1 MGAEVAQHLNAAL
14 AELVI
19 LRRFRRRKVRFG
31 RRTGPLVFQLEPPDD
46 HADDHAAGLEA
57 IRSWPAEYYEEY
69 SSVLPINEPCKAPP
83 NAGLSQFAAELRAVA
98 HRLSRPA
105 YRLPLVFPRFE
116 AAYALV
122 DWDLRDPEQKRLAE
136 LGELDA
142 ELEEKVKQAIDRARQ
157 KILREVRKAIKKVV
171 TNSYL
176 GNLASGI
183 VGLVI
188 GIFGAFRVRA
198 HWTLRWYRKKAFR
211 RPLGTTEE
219 LVRELRRLLIE
230 PGDEPSMT
238 HVDEKE
244 LLLVKALLAD
254 IDAHHGLFRRL
265 NRVRRPV
272 ILLPDVDL
280 VPARRKIRDT
290 LLAAYDHGSRGL
302 RVHPVV
308 VATSARGGAPVAR
321 GANPPVSPGELA
333 KEIPALFARR
343 KETIENII
351 AGGAEQVPSRLLPVT
366 LGSGP
371 APKPPRR
378 GPGPLTL
385 TTEMFALAGV
395 LVFLTYAVIL
405 PPPEPASCGE
415 GLVVM
420 GGDCIGVSD
429 GTGVLMP
436 ELDGMPAVF
445 ARIEAENNRIAAK
458 AYATV
463 ALMIPLQSDIPAV
476 RRQILSEVQG
486 AYLAQ
491 LQANAPDAAKPPIR
505 LVLANPGRDYRY
517 WQRTVNY
524 LTEREPRLRV
534 VAGFNL
540 SLTSTWDAMHHL
552 TKDLGIP
559 VVAGLVTSSDFANPE
574 TQDRSRDPFPGL
586 ARVVSTTKEQAEALL
601 KSDPKLAGAESALVA
616 DTRPLDNY
624 DKSLRDA
631 FTEARKGKKGTGVQD
646 MTYESPGLEEPG
658 RTPNRFQDF
667 ALNICQSNAR
677 FVYFAGR
684 AYHLKLFVKTLANT
698 YCSGK
703 KSYTVITGSDATTL
717 DSRLDAED
725 LELIRGDPGGGRP
738 SVSVEYAAPAHPGAW
753 NVEVEKWW
761 RKNTREGSKPK
772 REDLPRYLAEPQE
785 SLARLQRLISTAKIG
800 PVALEDGRTIV
811 THDVVLTAYRALA
824 KAVAISATE
833 VPTRQDV
840 KDVLADLHAAYR
852 IQGASGLICLTGA
865 GNPYDKALPVVR
877 LDPASGKLTFKGV
890 AWPEGKPPNN
900 NCVVPQ

>member
-31 RRTGPLVFQLEPPDD
+31 RRTGPLVLQCEPSDY
-46 HADDHAAGLEA
+46 HAADLEA
-57 IRSWPAEYYEEY
+57 IRAWPAEYYEEY
-69 SSVLPINEPCKAPP
+69 SSVLPINEPCTTPP
-83 NAGLSQFAAELRAVA
+83 NADLSQFAAELRAVA
-98 HRLSRPA
+98 HRFSRPA

-116 AAYALV
+116 AAYALAS
-122 DWDLRDPEQKRLAE
+122 WNLRDPEQKRLAE

-142 ELEEKVKQAIDRARQ
+142 ELEEKVKEAIDKARQ
-157 KILREVRKAIKKVV
+157 KNLREVRKAIKKVV

-188 GIFGAFRVRA
+188 GIFGAFQVRA

-230 PGDEPSMT
+230 PSKNNI
-238 HVDEKE
+238 DEKE

-254 IDAHHGLFRRL
+254 INAHHGLFRRL

-302 RVHPVV
+302 RAYPVV
-308 VATSARGGAPVAR
+308 VATSARGEAPVAR

-343 KETIENII
+343 KEAIENII
-351 AGGAEQVPSRLLPVT
+351 AGGAEPVPSRLLPVT

-385 TTEMFALAGV
+385 ATEMFALAGV
-395 LVFLTYAVIL
+395 LGFVTYAVIL

-420 GGDCIGVSD
+420 GRDCIGVSD

-436 ELDGMPAVF
+436 DLDGMPEVF
-445 ARIEAENNRIAAK
+445 ARIEAENDRIAAK
-458 AYATV
+458 PYATV
-463 ALMIPLQSDIPAV
+463 ALMIPMQSDIPAV
-476 RRQILSEVQG
+476 RKQILSEVQG

-491 LQANAPDAAKPPIR
+491 LQANTPDAAKPPIR
-505 LVLANPGRDYRY
+505 LVLANPGRDYGY
-517 WQRTVNY
+517 WQKTVDY
-524 LTEREPRLRV
+524 LTEREPQLRV

-540 SLTSTWDAMHHL
+540 SLTNTWNAMHHL

-559 VVAGLVTSSDFANPE
+559 VVASLVTSSDFANPE

-677 FVYFAGR
+677 FIYFAGR
-684 AYHLKLFVKTLANT
+684 AFHLKLFVKTLANT
-698 YCSGK
+698 YCAGK

-738 SVSVEYAAPAHPGAW
+738 SVSVEYAAPAHPTAW
-753 NVEVEKWW
+753 NIEVAKWW
-761 RKNTREGSKPK
+761 RENTRKGSKPK

-785 SLARLQRLISTAKIG
+785 SLARLQHLIATAKIG
-800 PVALEDGRTIV
+800 PVALEDGRTII
-811 THDVVLTAYRALA
+811 THDVVLTAHRALA
-824 KAVAISATE
+824 KAVAISPTE
-833 VPTRQDV
+833 VPSRQDV

-900 NCVVPQ
+900 NCVVPQTTS

>member
-1 MGAEVAQHLNAAL
+1 MAQHLNAAL

-31 RRTGPLVFQLEPPDD
+31 RRTGPLVLQCEPSD
-46 HADDHAAGLEA
+46 HDAADLAA

-69 SSVLPINEPCKAPP
+69 SSVLPINEPCKTPP
-83 NAGLSQFAAELRAVA
+83 NADLSQFAAELRAVA
-98 HRLSRPA
+98 HRFSRPA

-116 AAYALV
+116 AAYALAN
-122 DWDLRDPEQKRLAE
+122 WNLRDPEQKRLAE

-142 ELEEKVKQAIDRARQ
+142 ELEEKVKEAIDRARQ
-157 KILREVRKAIKKVV
+157 KILREVRKSIKKVV

-188 GIFGAFRVRA
+188 GIFGAFQVRA
-198 HWTLRWYRKKAFR
+198 HWTLRWYRKKAFK

-230 PGDEPSMT
+230 PPKNDI
-238 HVDEKE
+238 DEKE

-254 IDAHHGLFRRL
+254 INAHHGLFRRL

-302 RVHPVV
+302 RAYPVV

-321 GANPPVSPGELA
+321 GANPPVSPDELA

-343 KETIENII
+343 KEAIENII
-351 AGGAEQVPSRLLPVT
+351 AGGAEPVPSRLLPVT

-395 LVFLTYAVIL
+395 LGFVAYAVIL

-420 GGDCIGVSD
+420 GRDCIGVSD

-436 ELDGMPAVF
+436 ELDGMPEVF

-458 AYATV
+458 PYATV
-463 ALMIPLQSDIPAV
+463 ALMIPMQSDIPAV
-476 RRQILSEVQG
+476 RKQILSEVQG

-491 LQANAPDAAKPPIR
+491 LQANTPDAAKPPIR
-505 LVLANPGRDYRY
+505 LVLANPGRDYGY
-517 WQRTVNY
+517 WQKTVDY
-524 LTEREPRLRV
+524 LTEREPQLRV

-540 SLTSTWDAMHHL
+540 SLTNTWNAMHHL

-559 VVAGLVTSSDFANPE
+559 VVASLVTSSDFANPE

-601 KSDPKLAGAESALVA
+601 RSDPKLAGAESALVA

-677 FVYFAGR
+677 FIYFAGR
-684 AYHLKLFVKTLANT
+684 AFHLKLFVKTLANT
-698 YCSGK
+698 YCAGK

-738 SVSVEYAAPAHPGAW
+738 SVSVEYAAPAHPAAW
-753 NVEVEKWW
+753 NIEVAKWW
-761 RKNTREGSKPK
+761 RENTRKGSKPK

-785 SLARLQRLISTAKIG
+785 SLARLQHLIATAKIG
-800 PVALEDGRTIV
+800 PVALEDGRTII
-811 THDVVLTAYRALA
+811 THDVILTAHRALA
-824 KAVAISATE
+824 KAVAISPTE
-833 VPTRQDV
+833 VPSRQDV

-852 IQGASGLICLTGA
+852 IQGASGLICLTAA

-900 NCVVPQ
+900 NCVVPQTTS

>member
-46 HADDHAAGLEA
+46 YAADHAADLEA

-69 SSVLPINEPCKAPP
+69 AGVLPINEPCGTADL
-83 NAGLSQFAAELRAVA
+83 ARFAAELRAVA
-98 HRLSRPA
+98 HRFSRPA

-116 AAYALV
+116 AAYALAT
-122 DWDLRDPEQKRLAE
+122 WDLRDPDQKRLAE

-142 ELEEKVKQAIDRARQ
+142 ELEEKVKEAIDRARQ

-183 VGLVI
+183 VGLAI
-188 GIFGAFRVRA
+188 GVFGAFRVRA
-198 HWTLRWYRKKAFR
+198 HWTLRWYRRKAFK

-230 PGDEPSMT
+230 PGGEPSGNS
-238 HVDEKE
+238 VGEKE

-254 IDAHHGLFRRL
+254 VDAHYGLLRRL

-280 VPARRKIRDT
+280 VPARRKIRDA
-290 LLAAYDHGSRGL
+290 LLAAYEHGSRGL

-343 KETIENII
+343 KEAIENII
-351 AGGAEQVPSRLLPVT
+351 AGGAEPVPSRLLPVT

-371 APKPPRR
+371 APSPPRR

-385 TTEMFALAGV
+385 TTEMLALAGV
-395 LVFLTYAVIL
+395 LCFVAYAVIL

-420 GGDCIGVSD
+420 GADCIGVSD

-436 ELDGMPAVF
+436 DLDGMREVF

-458 AYATV
+458 PYATV

-476 RRQILSEVQG
+476 RKQILSEVQG

-491 LQANAPDAAKPPIR
+491 LQANTPDAAKPPIR

-517 WQRTVNY
+517 WQKTVSY
-524 LTEREPRLRV
+524 LTAREPQLRV

-540 SLTSTWDAMHHL
+540 SLTDTWNAMHHL

-559 VVAGLVTSSDFANPE
+559 AVAGLVTSTDFANPE

-586 ARVVSTTKEQAEALL
+586 ARVVSTSKEQAEALL
-601 KSDPKLAGAESALVA
+601 RSDPKLAGAESALVA

-677 FVYFAGR
+677 FIYFAGR

-698 YCSGK
+698 YCSDK

-725 LELIRGDPGGGRP
+725 LELIRGDPGGGKP

-753 NVEVEKWW
+753 NAEVEKWW
-761 RKNTREGSKPK
+761 RKNSRKK

-785 SLARLQRLISTAKIG
+785 SLARLQHLIATAKVG
-800 PVALEDGRTIV
+800 PVALEDGRTII

-824 KAVAISATE
+824 KAVGISNTE
-833 VPTRQDV
+833 VPSRQDV

-852 IQGASGLICLTGA
+852 IQGASGLICLTSA
-865 GNPYDKALPVVR
+865 GNPYDKALTVVR
-877 LDPASGKLTFKGV
+877 LDPASGKLAFKGV
-890 AWPEGKPPNN
+890 AWPEGKPPNG
-900 NCVVPQ
+900 NCVVPS

>member
-1 MGAEVAQHLNAAL
+1 MA
-14 AELVI
+14 
-19 LRRFRRRKVRFG
+19 
-31 RRTGPLVFQLEPPDD
+31 FQFEPSDE
-46 HADDHAAGLEA
+46 HAADLDA

-69 SSVLPINEPCKAPP
+69 SGVLPINEPCATPP
-83 NAGLSQFAAELRAVA
+83 DADLPQFAAELRAVA
-98 HRLSRPA
+98 HRFSRPA
-105 YRLPLVFPRFE
+105 CRLPLVFPRFE
-116 AAYALV
+116 AAYALAE
-122 DWDLRDPEQKRLAE
+122 WNLQDPEQKRLAE

-142 ELEEKVKQAIDRARQ
+142 ELKEKIRKASDKARQ
-157 KILREVRKAIKKVV
+157 KILWEVRQAVKEVLA
-171 TNSYL
+171 NAHL
-176 GNLASGI
+176 GNLANGV
-183 VGLVI
+183 VGVVI
-188 GIFGAFRVRA
+188 GIFGAFKGRGRR
-198 HWTLRWYRKKAFR
+198 TLRWFRKKAFK
-211 RPLGTTEE
+211 RPLDTSEE

-230 PGDEPSMT
+230 PPSKGI
-238 HVDEKE
+238 DEKE

-254 IDAHHGLFRRL
+254 INAHHGIFRRL

-280 VPARRKIRDT
+280 VPARRRIRDA

-302 RVHPVV
+302 RVYPVV

-321 GANPPVSPGELA
+321 GANPPAAPGELA

-343 KETIENII
+343 KEAIENII
-351 AGGAEQVPSRLLPVT
+351 AGGAEPVPSRLLPVT
-366 LGSGP
+366 SGSGP
-371 APKPPRR
+371 APEPPRR
-378 GPGPLTL
+378 GPGPVTL
-385 TTEMFALAGV
+385 ATEMFALAGV
-395 LVFLTYAVIL
+395 LSFVAYTVIL

-420 GGDCIGVSD
+420 GSDCIGVSD
-429 GTGVLMP
+429 GTGVFMP
-436 ELDGMPAVF
+436 EVDGMPEVF
-445 ARIEAENNRIAAK
+445 ARIEAENDRIGAK
-458 AYATV
+458 PYATV
-463 ALMIPLQSDIPAV
+463 ALMIPMQSDIPAV

-491 LQANAPDAAKPPIR
+491 LQANTPDAAKPPIR
-505 LVLANPGRDYRY
+505 LVLANPGRDYGH
-517 WQRTVNY
+517 WQKTVKY
-524 LTEREPRLRV
+524 LTEREPQLRV

-540 SLTSTWDAMHHL
+540 SLTNTWNAMRHL

-559 VVAGLVTSSDFANPE
+559 VVAGLVTSTDFANPE
-574 TQDRSRDPFPGL
+574 TQDRSQDPFPGL
-586 ARVVSTTKEQAEALL
+586 ARVVSTSKEQAEALL
-601 KSDPKLAGAESALVA
+601 KSDPKLAGAESALIA
-616 DTRPLDNY
+616 DTRPKDNY

-677 FVYFAGR
+677 FIYFAGR
-684 AYHLKLFVKTLANT
+684 AFHLKLFVKTLANT

-725 LELIRGDPGGGRP
+725 LELLRGDPGGGKP

-753 NVEVEKWW
+753 NIEVEKWW
-761 RKNTREGSKPK
+761 RKNKGSKPK

-785 SLARLQRLISTAKIG
+785 SLARLQHLIATAKIG
-800 PVALEDGRTIV
+800 PVALEDGRTII
-811 THDVVLTAYRALA
+811 THDVVLTAHRALA
-824 KAVAISATE
+824 KAVALSPTE
-833 VPTRQDV
+833 VPSQQDV

-877 LDPASGKLTFKGV
+877 LDPAAGKLTFKGV

-900 NCVVPQ
+900 NCVVPQTTS

>member
-1 MGAEVAQHLNAAL
+1 MAQHLNAAL

-31 RRTGPLVFQLEPPDD
+31 RRTGPLVFQLEPSDD
-46 HADDHAAGLEA
+46 HATDLEA
-57 IRSWPAEYYEEY
+57 IRAWPAEYYEEY
-69 SSVLPINEPCKAPP
+69 SSVLPINEPCRTPP
-83 NAGLSQFAAELRAVA
+83 DPDLAQFAAELRAVA
-98 HRLSRPA
+98 HRFSRPA
-105 YRLPLVFPRFE
+105 YRLPLVLPRFE
-116 AAYALV
+116 AAYALAA
-122 DWDLRDPEQKRLAE
+122 WDLRDPDQKRLAE

-142 ELEEKVKQAIDRARQ
+142 ELEEKVKEAIDRARQ

-188 GIFGAFRVRA
+188 GVFGAFRVRA
-198 HWTLRWYRKKAFR
+198 HWTLRWYRKKAFK

-230 PGDEPSMT
+230 TGDEPSRNN
-238 HVDEKE
+238 VDEKE

-280 VPARRKIRDT
+280 VPARRKIRDA

-302 RVHPVV
+302 RVYPVV

-343 KETIENII
+343 KETIETII
-351 AGGAEQVPSRLLPVT
+351 AGGAEPVPSRLLPVT

-385 TTEMFALAGV
+385 TTEMLALGGV
-395 LVFLTYAVIL
+395 LCLVAYAVIL

-420 GGDCIGVSD
+420 GRDCIGVSD

-436 ELDGMPAVF
+436 ELDGMPEVF

-458 AYATV
+458 PYATV
-463 ALMIPLQSDIPAV
+463 ALMIPMQSDIPAV
-476 RRQILSEVQG
+476 RKQILSEVQG

-491 LQANAPDAAKPPIR
+491 LQANTPDAAKPAIR

-517 WQRTVNY
+517 WQKTVNY
-524 LTEREPRLRV
+524 LTAREPQLRV

-540 SLTSTWDAMHHL
+540 SLT
-552 TKDLGIP
+552 
-559 VVAGLVTSSDFANPE
+559 
-574 TQDRSRDPFPGL
+574 
-586 ARVVSTTKEQAEALL
+586 
-601 KSDPKLAGAESALVA
+601 
-616 DTRPLDNY
+616 DT
-624 DKSLRDA
+624 
-631 FTEARKGKKGTGVQD
+631 
-646 MTYESPGLEEPG
+646 
-658 RTPNRFQDF
+658 
-667 ALNICQSNAR
+667 
-677 FVYFAGR
+677 
-684 AYHLKLFVKTLANT
+684 
-698 YCSGK
+698 
-703 KSYTVITGSDATTL
+703 
-717 DSRLDAED
+717 
-725 LELIRGDPGGGRP
+725 
-738 SVSVEYAAPAHPGAW
+738 
-753 NVEVEKWW
+753 
-761 RKNTREGSKPK
+761 
-772 REDLPRYLAEPQE
+772 
-785 SLARLQRLISTAKIG
+785 
-800 PVALEDGRTIV
+800 
-811 THDVVLTAYRALA
+811 
-824 KAVAISATE
+824 
-833 VPTRQDV
+833 
-840 KDVLADLHAAYR
+840 
-852 IQGASGLICLTGA
+852 
-865 GNPYDKALPVVR
+865 
-877 LDPASGKLTFKGV
+877 
-890 AWPEGKPPNN
+890 
-900 NCVVPQ
+900 

>member
-1 MGAEVAQHLNAAL
+1 MAQHLNAAL

-230 PGDEPSMT
+230 PGDEPSGN

-254 IDAHHGLFRRL
+254 IDAHHGLLRRL

-321 GANPPVSPGELA
+321 GANPAVSPGELA

-343 KETIENII
+343 KEAIENII

-385 TTEMFALAGV
+385 TTEMSALAGV
-395 LVFLTYAVIL
+395 LVFLAYAVIL

-574 TQDRSRDPFPGL
+574 TQDRTRDPFPGL

-785 SLARLQRLISTAKIG
+785 SLARLQRLIATAKIG